1 MPEKTRKMVCPE
13 CGVEMNQHA
22 EKLVDPRNAQEAARV
37 DPALGGLIDEM
48 HSCPKCGKVETRRV
62 N

>member
-1 MPEKTRKMVCPE
+1 MSEKTSKMICPQ

-22 EKLVDPRNAQEAARV
+22 EKLVDPRNTQEAARV

-48 HSCPKCGKVETRRV
+48 HSCPKCGEVQTRRV